1 MGLLF
6 KKEMV
11 RNLLIVLIGVLVLCS
26 FLLGVGN
33 EKIYANAE
41 GDGPNDSRA
50 RIGFDSS
57 HFYRNEFYL
66 EENSGNIALRIYV
79 SSVQNVDIPFTL
91 SETPFGEGAAQLFV
105 FDSGYVLP
113 AGSEYVD
120 VTFSQVSGI
129 ESGIGIRLSDIY
141 IDCDTPTVTVADIE
155 YYGESEPFDDD
166 FLAVV
171 YDLTGDSEIVIEGLP
186 YIAYEEDKKISTRII
201 SSGSS
206 LADGGQIYYRIKDYN
221 PANTKELVFDNYY
234 SVLALGEARENS
246 LEIRYFDNSR
256 LNLREAYELE
266 ITHSEGISKIFDVSR
281 RRYIQEGEECILN
294 FAVMDDEPLSDKYV
308 ARAQYYQPGVTS
320 PTFQIGEG
328 GVFTQNVF
336 FDGLNGNKLPSFKLY
351 YSIDELSTAV
361 YGVDYVL
368 GGDYSQVNNLGY
380 IEVPGNG
387 QEFFNGTIDIST
399 IDDRIFN
406 GTRTVLIKFFINS
419 RNDILLQPLDTTCL
433 EITDTEFLPDNN
445 TVGWSSLGSL
455 NGCGFYEEG
464 VLTINQS
471 FYNLSS
477 FVVGIE
483 TDYMGTAPLN
493 IPVRFEDVTAKN
505 GVDYLQDNVYA
516 LLSFRPDIGIGV
528 NSYGIDL
535 NLQNDF
541 FFSGTRRLK
550 VTIVEDGLTD
560 GLILSGNAEL
570 IVDLVGRIEADYNY
584 IDYSQAQ
591 TEKIFSVGKN
601 ETLSF
606 TLKRLEKE
614 AKSTYLDITRNSAG
628 AFYEGTHIEAGLFP
642 YEVEWAENETQKI
655 ISFDFLQGWNDTNS
669 ASGLLTCLNGN
680 KQEFNNTYGEGHKT
694 SVPVTLYLSNSI
706 ANYYFPGSSYL
717 SLVRYEYLYSSNET
731 LRIEVKRDLLTET
744 YANTS
749 VDYHL
754 TFDYFKPEQII
765 LSGDAASIGTHIDD
779 LSGTIEF
786 LGEETTKYITVT
798 VPRDVSMAYGSKYVN
813 IVLSNPSDNTY
824 LLYDW
829 DYAGKFSLAQI
840 KITNDVTPVL
850 EYGELTTVSTEEGGY
865 ITTVIN
871 PFEYEDKEYDSFR
884 VELTPYLPDETPVLT
899 GLNYTMDINLYSV
912 YDLSSVGIEV
922 YENGRKINPV
932 AMDPYL
938 YNYTYGSGS
947 HQTTYGYKYVVT
959 VRLNRESPYATFTLK
974 YAEIAYAGLAFLATS
989 ILIKTEND
997 FFMDGW
1003 ESYEKRL
1010 VLNGCE
1016 EEASVQVEMDA
1027 TSLVSM
1033 GETDVKAGDIVYI
1046 TVSRSSEDPVASTM
1060 FFESEAYGIKSIFFS
1075 WNSSYYFE
1083 YLETYFIF
1091 EPYELQ
1097 KKIPLITR
1105 DQRPSGVPWNQEDA
1119 TATIILYDYFNYET
1133 VFQELV
1139 VNVHEEWDSI
1149 INAEVNILTSS
1160 IYVHKEGGAPYDP
1173 IRVKFTF
1180 DRPYD
1185 VDIEFSLSGLD
1196 DRIGNL
1202 EVILPEGETEIEHS
1216 FTINEG
1222 EFLESSEILSLDFSW
1237 DLETVISDTELK
1249 LTFPREGKVLVISE
1263 AIGSKRFHLGD
1274 PESLSFD
1281 EDIKGYFALDIVANR
1296 SIYPAEWKE
1305 ISAYVRLGGSAVY
1318 GQDYVIKYSEKGSE
1332 NSFEVWPG
1340 IIVIGKK
1347 LEKSTLKIYPIDNR
1361 VYSGSKT
1368 IEITVLDYFRGK
1380 PAYPETLTL
1389 TINDNEYF
1397 GDVKMTK
1404 SEQGI
1409 NERWLNINI
1418 TRENFTVSDLQL
1430 NYEIVEIVGEY
1441 GVDYTLQTTV
1451 RLPKTGT
1458 VNFYGS
1464 GSYVGLRVIPLNEKG
1479 KTASF
1484 LFRITVEGD
1493 RFSII
1498 TSEIIVSYCDIMD
1511 GGEYKATIAK
1521 ENVLLYQYSSN
1532 FGEFLLDY
1540 TTYYSKYTS
1549 GQKVMLA
1556 SKDFGSGSKE
1566 IYLDFDPLG
1575 LTYVSATGFGEYKV
1589 PSGIRLDKWKDIND
1603 DGREELIFV
1612 ANKDTCFG
1620 GAAELS
1626 SLGLYG
1632 IFALD
1637 LTNGEYTQILDLEYF
1652 DSSLHAD
1659 LFLGDFKGDGFPDA
1673 VVFLSPWEESPSRRK
1688 GGNFMIVTS
1697 NDSGE
1702 FSVEAIYDSTARIN
1716 GNDLTLYSV
1725 RVFERYGGCDRNYIE
1740 VNYFSHYDRYNGSMG
1755 TIIDLSSGENSDFVC
1770 FSSGGLVAEGSNV
1783 GITIYNVSGTAGD
1796 LTIFFESENA
1806 VFGRDYIPDKID
1818 LSFAEGEKQKNV
1830 NVVTLR
1836 NNIPLGDLSVKYWME
1851 SSDFNVGNQT
1861 RGSIVIIQSNVVNK
1875 DIDYTIH
1882 DGFDSSHTNPG
1893 FITGDSVK
1901 FSLHSLTIDGIR
1913 SFDESNELYDARF
1926 SVSFGDTV
1934 WQDDDRDGYISV
1946 TGLESRYLEAPVNWF
1961 TVNVEFLKEGTD
1973 NVIGRRSFS
1982 IWYRYYIE
1990 SERDSFVTNSVDIN
2004 QIIYMGKLRIEA
2016 SSLVNFSTQDKVIFG
2031 KFKLSITTDIDDKT
2045 YTFYSNNQGFISAGI
2060 DFGNVQGIFHY
2071 SYVLTNL
2078 SVSTPIEESEEVEIN
2093 AYVDTMDF
2101 PITVIDSVRQSL
2113 LRGALIEVEG
2123 INTDY
2128 RFSGR
2133 SNQETGVCILPDL
2146 TPLKQYS
2153 ITVNSDYA
2161 VPYFTVFNGSFIPT
2175 VYQTNLSITMELRT
2189 ENMSLDKV
2197 AVISISRQ
2205 SLRDSLRMMN
2215 YRLGYGYGVSDYDKI
2230 VRYLANSNETLDYGE
2245 MRLLNEYLVMLHTSN
2260 IFSTQYRINGDV
2272 LFSSDYPG
2280 VYKSLNK
2287 GDPSDITIINYRYN
2301 PEYDFG
2307 TVKVLVGR
2315 QELTSQNSRYL
2326 PKSLTYDNE
2335 LTGNYQTDMVHFYSF
2350 EGNENCIIDLEI
2362 ESEAYLNGNKIIPLA
2377 CFGTGLGSFL
2387 LQPVEEIF
2395 SSLETASVPANFAFL
2410 NGMSFILGFADIDF
2424 GFDYDEENMTFS
2436 IYMGASKDLY
2446 EASRGMDYG
2455 DIGRPTLA
2463 QLRAAKEA
2471 GLSMGRGQ
2479 AGLGVG
2485 IGGKMKFRYV
2495 DGDWKLLAGEIYF
2508 SVEASYNYTKYILLP
2523 VVSIPAFFSA
2533 TVSLSVGTTIYF
2545 DWDEAEEY
2553 TEITGDLAIE
2563 LAVEIECGIGIR
2575 GFLSASVYGRAG
2587 IEVIIQLESGATK
2600 LTLYVE
2606 GGVRIQIIFW
2616 RYNYSFGRAE
2626 WSTQSDGYIDRDQV
2640 LQSLNLSQLSNSTDY
2655 SGVAALYTVEGTMF
2669 LGMTLNEEGQAQEV
2683 ILVSNVYEK
2692 SAPKIAELP
2701 DGSKMIAW
2709 INYDTE
2715 RGEDNAEVVNYIYF
2729 DGENWND
2736 VGVLDET
2743 LTADIDMDLRVLNDR
2758 FAIVCTEVKEELAT
2772 GATISERLLKS
2783 DVAFFVFD
2791 PLTNE
2796 FSKTIL
2802 TDNLFNDRQVM
2813 FDYENGNGIA
2823 VVYRSE
2829 NENITDDMTINDFLC
2844 GENADNKL
2852 YFSIY
2857 NESTDSWGSF
2867 SLFNFELK
2875 AVSTMSL
2882 KIVEGIAY
2890 IALECDNDDNF
2901 DSTWDR
2907 EIVLIQYVFATGNS
2921 RIQYITDNDVQDI
2934 APSLTRFKGKIFMS
2948 FRSGNEVRYWFENNS
2963 YFLATLPD
2971 THTNFDVFSS
2981 DEYAIMLFTLS
2992 VEGVSQV
2999 FASVMDEDSMVF
3011 SSPSQVTISSKPTR
3025 DPVLSFSAEGIT
3037 VYYCADTYTLI
3048 SSEGE
3053 EYTFSIDSD
3062 IMAKQLT
3069 LFSDLSAE
3077 VLDPDYSEMTPE
3089 EEYEFTLRIYNNGNL
3104 NVVNPWVKVYLGDS
3118 IVGESVAGII
3128 LGNNYYDLLCPIVL
3142 PNERAQLRFEVG
3154 KLGLVESSEDNTDVV
3169 DVLLT
3174 DLSFEEDYSIT
3185 WNENGALSVKLN
3197 VVNNGKIDVENI
3209 SVSVTSYS
3217 DISSV
3222 YSSTVLSILSDGE
3235 IREVV
3240 LDIPAEY
3247 VTYNS
3252 NNELW
3257 IKAYVLTP
3265 DKDIYSVS
3273 DDDFKSLNNT
3283 KSLRTARVLFAG
3295 GSSLAILHETM
3306 NLTVGNNGYVNLVYT
3321 GDGEISITSSD
3332 PSILLVDG
3340 RNLIP
3345 LKAGTVTITI
3355 TDGNETK
3362 TLVITVSLEDGS
3374 EEPIIPVVGA
3384 ENKGL
3389 KWWGYLSI
3397 SIASLIFS
3405 TFIAYLVLFLIWK
3418 KKGVNKIKFLDRSFR
3433 QINKVFFKTEL
3444 NDKEKEV
3451 ISNTNNEE

>member
-1 MGLLF
+1 MGLFF
-6 KKEMV
+6 KKQMV
-11 RNLLIVLIGVLVLCS
+11 KNLLLFLIGALILCS

-33 EKIYANAE
+33 EKINGNAE
-41 GDGPNDSRA
+41 GDVPSDSRA
-50 RIGFDSS
+50 RIGFERTS
-57 HFYRNEFYL
+57 FYMNEYYL
-66 EENSGNIALRIYV
+66 EENNGNITVRIYV

-91 SETPFGEGAAQLFV
+91 SETRFGEGGSQFV
-105 FDSGYVLP
+105 FESGYVLP
-113 AGSEYVD
+113 AGNDYVNI
-120 VTFSQVSGI
+120 TFNQIAGA
-129 ESGIGIRLSDIY
+129 ESGSGVRLSDIY
-141 IDCDTPTVTVADIE
+141 LHCDTPTVTVSDIE
-155 YYGESEPFDDD
+155 YYGEDEPFDDD

-171 YDLTGDSEIVIEGLP
+171 YDRTGDTELIIEGLP
-186 YIAYEEDKKISTRII
+186 YIAYEEDKKISTRLI

-206 LADGGQIYYRIKDYN
+206 LTEEGQIYYRIKDYN
-221 PANTKELVFDNYY
+221 PANTKELVFENYY
-234 SVLALGEARENS
+234 SVLVLDETRENS
-246 LEIRYFDNSR
+246 LEIIYFDNSR

-266 ITHSEGISKIFDVSR
+266 ITHSEGIARIFDVSR
-281 RRYIQEGEECILN
+281 RRYILEDEECILN

-308 ARAQYYQPGVTS
+308 ARAQYYQPGETN
-320 PTFQIGEG
+320 PTFQISEG
-328 GVFTQNVF
+328 SVFTQNVF
-336 FDGLNGNKLPSFKLY
+336 FDGLNGNNLPSFRLY

-368 GGDYSQVNNLGY
+368 GVDYSQVNNLGY

-387 QEFFNGTIDIST
+387 LDFFHGTIDIST

-406 GTRTVLIKFFINS
+406 GTRTVIIKFFVNS

-433 EITDTEFLPDNN
+433 NITDNEFLPENN
-445 TVGWSSLGSL
+445 TVGWSSIGSL
-455 NGCGFYEEG
+455 NGCGFYEDG

-471 FYNLSS
+471 FYDFSS
-477 FVVGIE
+477 FLIGTE

-505 GVDYLQDNVYA
+505 GVDYLQENVYN
-516 LLSFRPDIGIGV
+516 LLAFRPQEGM
-528 NSYGIDL
+528 NKYGIEL

-541 FFSGTRRLK
+541 YFTGTRRFK
-550 VTIVEDGLTD
+550 VTIIEEGLTD
-560 GLILSGNAEL
+560 GLTLNGNAEL
-570 IVDLVGRIEADYNY
+570 IIDLVGRVEEGYNY
-584 IDYSQAQ
+584 IDYSQSQ

-606 TLKRLEKE
+606 TLNRVEKE
-614 AKSTYLDITRNSAG
+614 AKSTYIDITRNVTG
-628 AFYEGTHIEAGLFP
+628 AFYEGIHIETGLFP
-642 YEVEWAENETQKI
+642 YEVEWAENETKKI

-680 KQEFNNTYGEGHKT
+680 KQEFNNTYGAGHKT

-717 SLVRYEYLYSSNET
+717 SLLKYEYLYSSSSA
-731 LRIEVKRDLLTET
+731 LQIEVRRDLLSAT

-765 LSGDAASIGTHIDD
+765 LSGSAASIGTHIDD
-779 LSGTIEF
+779 LSGTLEF
-786 LGEETTKYITVT
+786 LWGETTRYITVT
-798 VPRDVSMAYGSKYVN
+798 LPNTVSMGYGSKFVN

-824 LLYDW
+824 LLYDR
-829 DYAGKFSLAQI
+829 DYEGKFSLAQI

-850 EYGELTTVSTEEGGY
+850 EYGDLTTVSTEEEGY
-865 ITTVIN
+865 VTTVID
-871 PFEYEDKEYDSFR
+871 PFAYQGKEYDSFR
-884 VELTPYLPDETPVLT
+884 VGLTPYLPDETPYLT
-899 GLNYTMDINLYSV
+899 KLNYPIDFLLYSV
-912 YDLSSVGIEV
+912 YDLSTVGVEV
-922 YENGRKINPV
+922 YENGRKIN
-932 AMDPYL
+932 ATSIDPYI
-938 YNYTYGSGS
+938 YDYIDGTGS
-947 HQTTYGYKYVVT
+947 HQTTYGYQYVIPVP
-959 VRLNRESPYATFTLK
+959 LNKGNPYATFTLK
-974 YAEIAYAGLAFLATS
+974 YAGIAYSGLSFLATS
-989 ILIKTEND
+989 LLIKAENE

-1003 ESYEKRL
+1003 ENYEKRL
-1010 VLNGCE
+1010 ILNGCE
-1016 EEASVQVEMDA
+1016 EGASVQLEIDA
-1027 TSLVSM
+1027 TSLVSL
-1033 GETDVKAGDIVYI
+1033 GETDVKAGDIVYM
-1046 TVSRSSEDPVASTM
+1046 TVSRSSEDPAASSM
-1060 FFESEAYGIKSIFFS
+1060 FFESEEYGVKSVFS
-1075 WNSSYYFE
+1075 SWYSVYYFE
-1083 YLETYFIF
+1083 PLQTWFVF
-1091 EPYELQ
+1091 EPYVFQ
-1097 KKIPLITR
+1097 KTIPFITR
-1105 DQRPSGVPWNQEDA
+1105 DQRPVGEPWNQEDA
-1119 TATIILYDYFNYET
+1119 TASIILYDYFNPEL

-1149 INAEVNILTSS
+1149 INAEVNILTNSV
-1160 IYVHKEGGAPYDP
+1160 YVHKYGGAPYDP
-1173 IRVKFTF
+1173 IRIKFTF

-1185 VDIEFSLSGLD
+1185 IDIEFSLSGLD
-1196 DRIGNL
+1196 ARIGNL
-1202 EVILPEGETEIEHS
+1202 AVLLPAGETEVEHS

-1222 EFLESSEILSLDFSW
+1222 EFIESSEILSLDFSW
-1237 DLETVISDTELK
+1237 ELETVISNTELE
-1249 LTFPREGKVLVISE
+1249 LTFPREGKVVVISQS
-1263 AIGSKRFHLGD
+1263 IGSKRFHLGE
-1274 PESLSFD
+1274 PEALSID
-1281 EDIKGYFALDIVANR
+1281 EDFKGYLALDVVANR
-1296 SIYPAEWKE
+1296 SIYPAEWKD
-1305 ISAYVRLGGSAVY
+1305 ITAHVTLGGTAEY
-1318 GQDYVIKYSEKGSE
+1318 GQDYIIKYSEKGSE
-1332 NSFEVWPG
+1332 NVFEIWPG
-1340 IIVIGKK
+1340 TVVIGKK
-1347 LEKSTLKIYPIDNR
+1347 FEKSTIKIYPIDNR
-1361 VYSGSKT
+1361 VYEGSKT
-1368 IEITVLDYFRGK
+1368 IEITILDYFQGH
-1380 PAYPETLTL
+1380 PAYPETITF

-1397 GDVKMTK
+1397 GDIKMTK
-1404 SEQGI
+1404 SEHGYFAG
-1409 NERWLNINI
+1409 WLNINI
-1418 TRENFTVSDLQL
+1418 ERENFTESDFELS
-1430 NYEIVEIVGEY
+1430 YEIVEIIGEY
-1441 GVDYTLQTTV
+1441 GVDYTLQTNV
-1451 RLPKTGT
+1451 SLPRTGT
-1458 VNFYGS
+1458 INFYGS
-1464 GSYVGLRVIPLNEKG
+1464 GSQFGISVSPLNEKG
-1479 KTASF
+1479 ESASF
-1484 LFRITVEGD
+1484 FFRIIGEGS

-1498 TSEIIVSYCDIMD
+1498 NNEIIVSFCDINE
-1511 GGEYKATIAK
+1511 GGEYKTTITGD
-1521 ENVLLYQYSSN
+1521 NVELYEWPSN

-1540 TTYYSKYTS
+1540 TKYYSKYTS
-1549 GQKVMLA
+1549 GQKVMIA

-1575 LTYVSATGFGEYKV
+1575 LTYVSVAGFSGEYKV

-1603 DGREELIFV
+1603 DGREELIFI
-1612 ANKDTCFG
+1612 ANIDTCFG

-1637 LTNGEYTQILDLEYF
+1637 LTNGEYTQILDLENF
-1652 DSSLHAD
+1652 DPSLHAD
-1659 LFLGDFKGDGFPDA
+1659 LFFGDLKGDGFPEA
-1673 VVFLSPWEESPSRRK
+1673 VVFLTPWAENYLRRK
-1688 GGNFMIVTS
+1688 GGNSLLIVS

-1702 FSVEAIYDSTARIN
+1702 FSVESVYDSNARIN
-1716 GNDLTLYSV
+1716 GNYLTLYSV
-1725 RVFERYGGCDRNYIE
+1725 RIFERYKGCDRNYLE
-1740 VNYFSHYDRYNGSMG
+1740 VSYMSRYDWSYGPFG
-1755 TIIDLSSGENSDFVC
+1755 TVFDVSAGKNSDFIY
-1770 FSSGGLVAEGSNV
+1770 FTTGSLVAEGSTA
-1783 GITIYNVSGTAGD
+1783 GITVFNVSGAAGD
-1796 LTIFFESENA
+1796 LTIFFDSNSSA
-1806 VFGRDYIPDKID
+1806 VYGRDYVPNRID
-1818 LSFAEGEKQKNV
+1818 LSFAEGEYQKNV
-1830 NVVTLR
+1830 NVVTLH
-1836 NNIPLGDLSVKYWME
+1836 NNIPINNVSVNYWME
-1851 SSDFNVGNQT
+1851 SSDFNVGNQIG
-1861 RGSIVIIQSNVVNK
+1861 GSIVILQNNVLNK
-1875 DIDYTIH
+1875 EIGYTIH

-1893 FITGDSVK
+1893 RVTGDSVK
-1901 FSLHSLTIDGIR
+1901 FSLHPLTIDGIR
-1913 SFDESNELYDARF
+1913 CFDESNELYDARF

-1934 WQDDDRDGYISV
+1934 WQDEDGDGYISI
-1946 TGLESRYLEAPVNWF
+1946 TGLESRFLEAPANWF
-1961 TVNVEFLKEGTD
+1961 LVNVEFLKEGTD
-1973 NVIGRRSFS
+1973 SVIGRREFRIS
-1982 IWYRYYIE
+1982 YMYYDE
-1990 SERDSFVTNSVDIN
+1990 SERYSFVTNSVDIN
-2004 QIIYMGKLRIEA
+2004 QVMYKGKLRIEA
-2016 SSLVNFSTQDKVIFG
+2016 SSIINISVYDHIIPS

-2045 YTFYSNNQGFISAGI
+2045 YNFYSNNQGYISAGI
-2060 DFGNVQGIFHY
+2060 DFGNVNGIFHY

-2078 SVSTPIEESEEVEIN
+2078 SVSTPQEESGDVEIN
-2093 AYVDTMDF
+2093 AYLDTMDF

-2113 LRGALIEVEG
+2113 LRGVLIEVEG

-2128 RFSGR
+2128 RYSGR
-2133 SNQETGVCILPDL
+2133 SNQETGLFILPAL

-2153 ITVNSDYA
+2153 ITVNGDYI
-2161 VPYFTVFNGSFIPT
+2161 VPYFEVFNGTFTPT
-2175 VYQTNLSITMELRT
+2175 VYQTNLSIMMELRT

-2197 AVISISRQ
+2197 SVVSVPRQDLTQ
-2205 SLRDSLRMMN
+2205 SLKYSNTRPGGFN
-2215 YRLGYGYGVSDYDKI
+2215 YAVWDYDKI
-2230 VRYLANSNETLDYGE
+2230 VRYIANSNETLNSEE
-2245 MRLLNEYLVMLHTSN
+2245 MRLLNQYLLRIHTVS
-2260 IFSTQYRINGDV
+2260 FYGQYRISGDV

-2280 VYKSLNK
+2280 VYKALNK
-2287 GDPSDITIINYRYN
+2287 RDPSDITFVSYRYN
-2301 PEYDFG
+2301 PDYDFG

-2326 PKSLTYDNE
+2326 ARSLTYDYYQN
-2335 LTGNYQTDMVHFYSF
+2335 GNFQTDMVHFYSF
-2350 EGNENCIIDLEI
+2350 PGNENCIIDLEI
-2362 ESEAYLNGNKIIPLA
+2362 DSDAYLNGKKMIPLVA
-2377 CFGTGLGSFL
+2377 FGTGLGSFL
-2387 LQPVEEIF
+2387 LNPVEEIF

-2436 IYMGASKDLY
+2436 IYMGASKGLY

-2455 DIGRPTLA
+2455 DVGRPTLA
-2463 QLRAAKEA
+2463 QLRAAKAA

-2485 IGGKMKFRYV
+2485 IGGKMKFVYV

-2545 DWDEAEEY
+2545 DWNAAEEY

-2616 RYNYSFGRAE
+2616 KYEYSFGRAE
-2626 WSTQSDGYIDRDQV
+2626 WSTQSDGYVDRDQV
-2640 LQSLNLSQLSNSTDY
+2640 LQSLNLSALSNSTDY
-2655 SGVAALYTVEGTMF
+2655 SGVAALYTVEGTLFM
-2669 LGMTLNEEGQAQEV
+2669 GMTLNEAGEPQEV
-2683 ILVSNVYEK
+2683 VLVSNVYEK
-2692 SAPKIAELP
+2692 SSPKIAELP

-2791 PLTNE
+2791 PSTNG
-2796 FSKTIL
+2796 FSKTVL
-2802 TDNLFNDRQVM
+2802 TDNLFNDRQVL

-2844 GENADNKL
+2844 GEDADNKL

-2857 NESTDSWGSF
+2857 DESTDSWGSF

-2882 KIVEGIAY
+2882 KIVGGIAY

-2948 FRSGNEVRYWFENNS
+2948 YRSGNEVRYWFENNS

-3025 DPVLSFSAEGIT
+3025 DPVLSFSEEGIT

-3069 LFSDLSAE
+3069 LFSDLSTE
-3077 VLDPDYSEMTPE
+3077 VLEPDYSEMTPE

-3169 DVLLT
+3169 DILLT

-3185 WNENGALSVKLN
+3185 WNENGTLSVKLN

-3222 YSSTVLSILSDGE
+3222 YSSTVLSILSEGE

-3240 LDIPAEY
+3240 FDIPSEY